1 MINLKEITE
10 ELSIPEDKLL
20 KEALKTYLRKK
31 LLEIESEIFRLHK
44 KWNVSN
50 IEELDKLV
58 REGKISEEEAH
69 DDYFLL
75 DNLEAEK
82 EKLIRVLKKEN
93 NDGENNN

>member
-20 KEALKTYLRKK
+20 KEALKTYLNKK
-31 LLEIESEIFRLHK
+31 LLEIESEIFRIHK
-44 KWNVSN
+44 KWNVNSVK
-50 IEELDKLV
+50 ELDKLAQ
-58 REGKISEEEAH
+58 EGKITEEEAH

-82 EKLIRVLKKEN
+82 KKIIKILKKLDE
-93 NDGENNN
+93 